1 MSIKSQ
7 APEGEVKC
15 IYLMTVFINSMWFN
29 IIVHVIACNRDCVS
43 KKTNSDHIIAA
54 TQQGP

>member
-1 MSIKSQ
+1 MRIKSQ

-15 IYLMTVFINSMWFN
+15 IYLMTVFINSLWFN
-29 IIVHVIACNRDCVS
+29 IIVIACNRDCVS